1 MHCFYISDLN
11 VSYTAETK
19 NLTSWWVDHRP
30 HIVQLLY
37 LTNVQNA
44 QGHLVPR
51 GPRQEPPS
59 SATPGAAGPEALI
72 R

>member
-51 GPRQEPPS
+51 G
-59 SATPGAAGPEALI
+59 ATPRAAIFGDSRRGRARSPI